1 MFFSRGSSWPS
12 DQTHISCIGK
22 RILYHWTTREALTLD
37 MPTSKFSISSIIV
50 SNLRMPLSSIKCGY
64 SEYWKI
70 HIVQSLSCVQFCYPM
85 DCSTPGFLILHNF
98 TRVCSE
104 SCPLTWWCHATISS
118 SIAPFLPAL
127 VFPII
132 RVFSNE
138 SVLCIRWPKYWS
150 FSFNFSISPNNEYSM
165 LISFRFDRLDLLA
178 VQVILKSLLQQ
189 HSLKTSVL
197 WC

>member
-1 MFFSRGSSWPS
+1 MENPRDRGACWAAIYGVAQSQTRLMRLSSSSSSP
-12 DQTHISCIGK
+12 
-22 RILYHWTTREALTLD
+22 TLCNPMD
-37 MPTSKFSISSIIV
+37 CQA
-50 SNLRMPLSSIKCGY
+50 PLSST
-64 SEYWKI
+64 SS
-70 HIVQSLSCVQFCYPM
+70 QSLLKFMSIEAM
-85 DCSTPGFLILHNF
+85 KLSNHLIL
-98 TRVCSE
+98 C
-104 SCPLTWWCHATISS
+104 CPLLFF
-118 SIAPFLPAL
+118 PL